1 MVTTDSVP
9 NLKNLLMAGD
19 RRTPE
24 QQGHRSCRGGVRC
37 RGEGDR
43 AIAGEGKN
51 GGKKRREGKKKGGR
65 VGGGAGQ
72 LAIFKTAFSNV
83 WHSAPR

>member
-24 QQGHRSCRGGVRC
+24 QQGRSEVQGRGRQSY
-37 RGEGDR
+37 RGRGKEW
-43 AIAGEGKN
+43 GEE
-51 GGKKRREGKKKGGR
+51 KKRRERKGGKGR
-65 VGGGAGQ
+65 RGAGQ
-72 LAIFKTAFSNV
+72 LAIFKTAFPNV

>member
-9 NLKNLLMAGD
+9 NLQNLLMAGD

-24 QQGHRSCRGGVRC
+24 QQGHRSC

-72 LAIFKTAFSNV
+72 LAIFKTAFPNV